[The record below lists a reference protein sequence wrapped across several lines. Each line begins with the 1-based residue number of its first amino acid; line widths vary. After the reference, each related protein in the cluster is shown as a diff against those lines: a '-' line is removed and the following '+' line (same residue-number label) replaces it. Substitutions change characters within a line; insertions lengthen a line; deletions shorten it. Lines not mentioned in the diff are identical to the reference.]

1 MYTFQPNLRSITRIF
16 SADYAENRRIRKR
29 YNEHFMERRTLTWGR
44 QLKGTLEAATMLA
57 ASLDGK
63 QVNMNSDPQYDGNAS
78 LSNKREN
85 PIWNNSLLSND

>member
-1 MYTFQPNLRSITRIF
+1 MNYQDMKKIYIKPQ
-16 SADYAENRRIRKR
+16 SAIY
-29 YNEHFMERRTLTWGR
+29 
-44 QLKGTLEAATMLA
+44 TLEAATMLA

-63 QVNMNSDPQYDGNAS
+63 QVNMDSDPQYDGNAT

>member
-1 MYTFQPNLRSITRIF
+1 MNYQDMKKIYIKPQ
-16 SADYAENRRIRKR
+16 SAIY
-29 YNEHFMERRTLTWGR
+29 
-44 QLKGTLEAATMLA
+44 TLEAATILA

-63 QVNMNSDPQYDGNAS
+63 QVNMDSDPQYDGNAT